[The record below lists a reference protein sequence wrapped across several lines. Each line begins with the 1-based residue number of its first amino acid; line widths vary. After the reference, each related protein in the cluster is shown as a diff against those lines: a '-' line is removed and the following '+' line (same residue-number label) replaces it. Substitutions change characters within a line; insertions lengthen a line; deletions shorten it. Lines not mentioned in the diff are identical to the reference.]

1 MSVRAQKSGKGSGL
15 RVFVDIQKKLCF
27 SDQCLTK
34 FSTLTIDDRKSD
46 WCEHLKEGQTA
57 TEMASQI
64 VIKLESLNDLNLDLG
79 ILDQV
84 KSQSNNGLI
93 TCYEVNS
100 HTVVT
105 PTFASISVSGV
116 IGLTHV
122 KDLVCKLKDCKSLK
136 TQHAL
141 AKRTEKICLHNLMVL
156 KTGKVPESKATKE
169 VVNKID
175 HVKTVDELMT
185 KVDQH
190 FPNLN
195 EEALKAFLPINKEFV
210 DTLR

>member
-1 MSVRAQKSGKGSGL
+1 MSIREQKSGKGSAL

-27 SDQCLTK
+27 AAQCLNK
-34 FSTLTIDDRKSD
+34 FSTLTIEDRKTD
-46 WCEHLKEGQTA
+46 WCEHLKEGQAA
-57 TEMASQI
+57 TEMATKL
-64 VIKLESLNDLNLDLG
+64 VIKLESLKDLNLDLE

-84 KSQSNNGLI
+84 KSQSSNGLI

-105 PTFASISVSGV
+105 PTFASISVNGV

-169 VVNKID
+169 VINKLD
-175 HVKTVDELMT
+175 HTKTVGKLLEQ
-185 KVDQH
+185 VDQH
-190 FPNLN
+190 FPSLN
-195 EEALKAFLPINKEFV
+195 EEALKKFLPINKDFV

>member
-1 MSVRAQKSGKGSGL
+1 
-15 RVFVDIQKKLCF
+15 VDIQKKLCF
-27 SDQCLTK
+27 SDQCLNK
-34 FSTLTIDDRKSD
+34 FSTLTVDDRKSD

-84 KSQSNNGLI
+84 KSQSYNGLI

-105 PTFASISVSGV
+105 PTFNSISVSGV

-156 KTGKVPESKATKE
+156 KTGKVPESKVTKE
-169 VVNKID
+169 VINKID
-175 HVKTVDELMT
+175 HVKTVDELLK

-190 FPNLN
+190 FPSMN
-195 EEALKAFLPINKEFV
+195 EEALKEFLPINKDFV